1 MSDDFLRMYDAA
13 KAHKADKKLRA
24 SLARRREDGRRRRE
38 RERRTIRRN
47 AIIFALLLAAMGAIV
62 VMRTYSLE
70 AEVNAE
76 APTKN
81 TEPKIQAAE
90 KAPAPAA
97 EANAENLPAGSARAE
112 LTMLDAQPSDTDQL
126 LAAGYYSLA
135 VPMPFEYQGYMRIY
149 CAKYGCP
156 YPLALATAEKES
168 TFSMDAVGKLG
179 EVGIMQL
186 NPGPDGAY
194 YHLREY
200 AV

>member
-13 KAHKADKKLRA
+13 MAHKADKELRA

-62 VMRTYSLE
+62 VMRIYSLE

-126 LAAGYYSLA
+126 LAAGYY
-135 VPMPFEYQGYMRIY
+135 
-149 CAKYGCP
+149 
-156 YPLALATAEKES
+156 PLALATAEKES